1 MVHALADL
9 TLNGSVQQLT
19 AIPTKCCWVILQGVG
34 SNAVV
39 RVADSNVATGRG
51 GIIMATGG
59 ILTLPPVTDNNGYDL
74 SLIYVIGTNND
85 KITILY
91 FVR

>member
-9 TLNGSVQQLT
+9 TLNGSAQQLT
-19 AIPTKCCWVILQGVG
+19 ATATKCCWVILQGVG
-34 SNAVV
+34 SNSVV

-51 GIIMATGG
+51 GIITASGG

>member
-9 TLNGSVQQLT
+9 TLNGSAQQLT
-19 AIPTKCCWVILQGVG
+19 ATATKCNWVILQGVG

-39 RVADSNVATGRG
+39 RVGDSNVATGRG
-51 GIIMATGG
+51 GIITATGG